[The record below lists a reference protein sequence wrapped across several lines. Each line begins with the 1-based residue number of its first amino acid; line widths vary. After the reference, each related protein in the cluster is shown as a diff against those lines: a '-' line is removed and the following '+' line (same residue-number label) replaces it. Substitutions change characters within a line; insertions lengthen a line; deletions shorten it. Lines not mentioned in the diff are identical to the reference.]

1 MNLKIKNMKKL
12 YLTIVLLILT
22 FSFANAQDKNEMFME
37 SASKFGF
44 DETVSKLSEVA
55 AAKGWKVL
63 ITHNLQESLKKNGYE
78 VLPVSV
84 MEICNPKHSARLL
97 ELDNERIYSNMMPCR
112 ISVYEKSDGKTY
124 VSRMNSGMLAGQIG
138 GIVEEVMTAATDDME
153 EMIKV
158 VLDE

>member
-55 AAKGWKVL
+55 GTKGWKVL

-112 ISVYEKSDGKTY
+112 ISVYEKSDAKTY

-153 EMIKV
+153 EMIKS
-158 VLDE
+158 VLD